1 MYEVYKISNR
11 INNKVYIGITSIG
24 IKERWYAHI
33 SCSRHTDNYNN
44 PMYKD
49 MIEFGVENFF
59 IELLE
64 SNISKDDRDEREMFY
79 IQKFNSKYP
88 NGYNM
93 TDGGFNNSGVIW
105 SSERGRKISLSQ
117 KGKLKSSEHRKHLSE
132 SRLGKFKG
140 KENAFYGK
148 HHTSESRKLVSI
160 ANSKCPIQMINT
172 FGNVIK
178 EFYNINEGGRY
189 VISLGL
195 SKAKALTCSSR
206 IREVCVQNED
216 GLRCKAYGYYW
227 RFVKV

>member
-1 MYEVYKISNR
+1 MYEIYKISNR

-24 IKERWYAHI
+24 LKERWYAHV
-33 SCSRHTDNYNN
+33 SCSRHIESSNN

-49 MIEFGVENFF
+49 MVQFGVENFF

-64 SNISKDDRDEREMFY
+64 SNIPKDDRDEREMFY

-117 KGKLKSSEHRKHLSE
+117 KGKPKSSEHRKHLSE

-140 KENAFYGK
+140 EENAFYGK
-148 HHTSESRKLVSI
+148 HHTPESKKLVSV
-160 ANSKCPIQMINT
+160 ANSKRPIQMINNS
-172 FGNVIK
+172 GEVIK
-178 EFYNINEGGRY
+178 EFYNLNEGGRY
-189 VISLGL
+189 VVSLGL
-195 SKAKALTCSSR
+195 SKAAALTCSGR
-206 IREVCVQNED
+206 IREVCVRNEN
-216 GLRCKAYGYYW
+216 GLKCKAYGYYW